1 MLVCVCNWAVHAA
14 CCPCFRGWCTLVG
27 GGGGGRGM
35 FEFQV
40 IRSTLERSL
49 LLQLPLLEGALICFR
64 HLRVGLL
71 LLQLAKA
78 SICFNHLERSQANQ
92 QRLPGNLNHNLA
104 RQRNR

>member
-1 MLVCVCNWAVHAA
+1 MLSLLPRLVH
-14 CCPCFRGWCTLVG
+14 PCGW
-27 GGGGGRGM
+27 GGGGRGM